1 MNIKSTTMRIKL
13 FTSMVIILL
22 IIVPLT
28 VTNYF
33 SQQKKKD
40 KSDAEPVVLVADKEW
55 KAPDTSGIAHTRQGD
70 MIRYGRELIL
80 HTSVYF
86 GNKGTVAHIS
96 NGMNCGDCHID
107 AGTRLWGN
115 NFSNVAATYPLFRNR
130 SGKIETVE
138 MRIND
143 CFERSLNGKGPGD
156 SCKQMKAMVAYINWV
171 GKDVSK
177 GEKTYGSGV
186 EILPF
191 LNRAADTLKGKIVY
205 VSICRKCHGK
215 KGEGVFENNG
225 KEYLY
230 PPLWGKHSYNNGAGM
245 YELSKFAGYIK
256 NNMPFGTTFHNPQ
269 LTNEQAW
276 DVAAYVNSQ
285 PRPLK
290 DNKRDW
296 PHLATKPFD
305 YPFGPYSDKFS
316 EKQHKYGPFGPIQQF
331 YKQAHS

>member
-1 MNIKSTTMRIKL
+1 MRNKT
-13 FTSMVIILL
+13 FTSLGLVLL

-33 SQQKKKD
+33 YQDKKKD
-40 KSDAEPVVLVADKEW
+40 KNDPETAIIIADKEW
-55 KAPDTSGIAHTRQGD
+55 EAPDTSQIEHTAEGD
-70 MIRYGRELIL
+70 LIRYGRELIL
-80 HTSVYF
+80 HTAVFF
-86 GNKGTVAHIS
+86 GPKGTVAHIS
-96 NGMNCGDCHID
+96 NGMNCGVCHID
-107 AGTRLWGN
+107 AGTRLWAN
-115 NFSNVAATYPLFRNR
+115 NFSKVASTYPLFRNR

-143 CFERSLNGKGPGD
+143 CFERSLNGKKPGD
-156 SCKQMKAMVAYINWV
+156 SGKEMKAMVAYINWI
-171 GKDVSK
+171 GKNVSK
-177 GEKTYGSGV
+177 GKKEKGSGV

-191 LNRAADTLKGKIVY
+191 LNRAADTLKGEMVY

-215 KGEGVFENNG
+215 NGEGVLENNG

-230 PPLWGKHSYNNGAGM
+230 PPLWGRHSYNIGAGM
-245 YELSKFAGYIK
+245 YQLSKFAGYIK

-290 DNKRDW
+290 DLKMDW
-296 PHLATKPFD
+296 PDLATKPFD
-305 YPFGPYSDKFS
+305 YPFGPYSDRFS
-316 EKQHKYGPFGPIQQF
+316 AQQHKYGPFGPIQQS
-331 YKQAHS
+331 K

>member
-1 MNIKSTTMRIKL
+1 MRNKL
-13 FTSMVIILL
+13 FIGLVLALL

-33 SQQKKKD
+33 YQEKKKD
-40 KSDAEPVVLVADKEW
+40 KNGPDAAIIITDKEW
-55 KAPDTSGIAHTRQGD
+55 EAPDTSQIEHTQEGD
-70 MIRYGRELIL
+70 LIRYGRELIL
-80 HTSVYF
+80 HTAVFF
-86 GNKGTVAHIS
+86 GPKGTVAHIS
-96 NGMNCGDCHID
+96 NGMNCGVCHID

-115 NFSNVAATYPLFRNR
+115 NFSKVASTYPLFRNR

-143 CFERSLNGKGPGD
+143 CFERSLNGKKPGD
-156 SCKQMKAMVAYINWV
+156 SGKEMKAMVAYINWI
-171 GKDVSK
+171 GKNVSK
-177 GEKTYGSGV
+177 GKKAKGSGV

-191 LNRAADTLKGKIVY
+191 LNRAADTLKGKMVY
-205 VSICRKCHGK
+205 VSICRKCHGEN
-215 KGEGVFENNG
+215 GEGLLEKNG

-230 PPLWGKHSYNNGAGM
+230 PPLWGRHSYNVGAGM

-285 PRPLK
+285 PRPSKDLK
-290 DNKRDW
+290 MDW
-296 PHLATKPFD
+296 PDLATKPFD
-305 YPFGPYSDKFS
+305 YPFGPYSDRFS
-316 EKQHKYGPFGPIQQF
+316 AQQHKYGPFGPIQ
-331 YKQAHS
+331 HSK